1 MLETL
6 RIQNYALID
15 DVELE
20 FGPGFNVLTGETGA
34 GKSIILGALNLVLG
48 ARAAGETLREGASKA
63 SIDAVFRL
71 KKPSRRLK
79 SLLVEYDVAVEDG
92 ELIIARTLTS
102 DGRSRA
108 YLGGVLVPIN
118 VLASVG
124 DELVDLHGQHEH
136 QSLLKADRHL
146 DFLDAFADLEKPVD
160 ALGAMVSELR
170 KVQQQIHDL
179 EQDDRERARQ
189 VEFLRFA
196 LGEIEGAGLTPG
208 EDEELRSRRNI
219 ITNAERIFELSQGA
233 YAALH
238 EGEETSAVD
247 LIGTALTNIEEL
259 AAIDAQFQPLAE
271 QLQGAQSV
279 VEELA
284 RDLQRA
290 AESLEYDPDE
300 LNRLNERLTLIGNL
314 KRKYGETVEE
324 ILHYRDEARAEIDRY
339 DTRDEHLAALRVEAA
354 RLTAETMEHARAL
367 SKKRRA
373 AAERLD
379 KKVVAALKDLDM
391 KGAQFET
398 RIGEGE
404 LTRAGIDRVE
414 FYLAANPGEKPKPL
428 KQVAS
433 GGEVSRI
440 MLAMKATFAGADKIP
455 TLVFDEIDA
464 GIGGAVASKVATKM
478 TALAES
484 HQLICITH
492 LPQIAAAADM
502 HYHVAKSVAGKR
514 TSTDVVQVAAQ
525 QRVDEIARLLD
536 GSLSPVSLEH
546 ARELL
551 AQHQ

>member
-1 MLETL
+1 MLESL

-48 ARAAGETLREGASKA
+48 ARAAGETLREGAAKA

-71 KKPSRRLK
+71 RKPSRRLNE
-79 SLLVEYDVAVEDG
+79 LLHEYDVALDDG

-108 YLGGVLVPIN
+108 YLGGVLVPVN
-118 VLASVG
+118 VLAAVG

-136 QSLLKADRHL
+136 QSLLKPDRHL
-146 DFLDAFADLEKPVD
+146 DFLDAFAGLENPVD

-189 VEFLRFA
+189 IEFLRFA
-196 LGEIEGAGLTPG
+196 LGEIDGAELTPG
-208 EDEELRSRRNI
+208 EEEELKARRNL

-233 YAALH
+233 YTALH

-247 LIGTALTNIEEL
+247 LLGTALANMEEL
-259 AAIDAQFQPLAE
+259 AAIDPQFQPLAE
-271 QLQGAQSV
+271 QLQHVQST

-290 AESLEYDPDE
+290 TEALEYDPDE
-300 LNRLNERLTLIGNL
+300 LNRLNERITLIGNL
-314 KRKYGETVEE
+314 KRKYGESLEE
-324 ILHYRDEARAEIDRY
+324 ILAYRDQAREQIDRY
-339 DTRDEHLAALRVEAA
+339 DTKDEQLAALRAA
-354 RLTAETMEHARAL
+354 ESRLTAETLEHARAL

-373 AAERLD
+373 AAEKLD
-379 KKVVAALKDLDM
+379 KKVVTALKDLDM
-391 KGAQFET
+391 KGAHFET
-398 RIGEGE
+398 RITEGE
-404 LTRAGIDRVE
+404 LSRTGIDRVE

-428 KQVAS
+428 RQVAS
-433 GGEVSRI
+433 GGEISRI

-464 GIGGAVASKVATKM
+464 GIGGAVAAKVAAKM
-478 TALAES
+478 RALAAS

-492 LPQIAAAADM
+492 LPQIAAAADT
-502 HYHVAKSVAGKR
+502 HYHVAKSVIGKR
-514 TSTDVVQVAAQ
+514 TSTQVVHVAAQ

-536 GSLSPVSLEH
+536 GSRSTLSIEH

-551 AQHQ
+551 AQHE